1 MKLSWNCG
9 AVKVGSPNQAAS
21 DTPSRLTRKWVVTS
35 PAPVGAVISPT
46 TTSSTQDNRK
56 PKISARKIAIRDQK
70 PRKATAA
77 TMVKIITSIAT
88 PGSCG
93 QYTPAT
99 TGARLNPISMTT
111 APLTTGGNTVRTARP
126 PTRWMSTPTAARVR
140 PATRMAPVTDAE
152 VPPVARMATTCL
164 LYTSDAADE
173 EDSVD

>member
-46 TTSSTQDNRK
+46 TTSSTQDSRK

-77 TMVKIITSIAT
+77 TIVKIITVSAT

-99 TGARLNPISMTT
+99 TAGQVEPDQHHHR
-111 APLTTGGNTVRTARP
+111 
-126 PTRWMSTPTAARVR
+126 AADHGRQHGPHR
-140 PATRMAPVTDAE
+140 PAAHQMDE
-152 VPPVARMATTCL
+152 H
-164 LYTSDAADE
+164 ADRGQGE
-173 EDSVD
+173 